1 MKGKFKTPD
10 GKEVSVIEYD
20 EPNNILF
27 AKFPNGNRIW
37 VGKKEYSTWESL
49 GGEEV
54 PKTKHIHIPDMPAQM
69 TEQQADSVNYDL
81 ETDGIKSEQTEIIQ
95 EEEKEEEATVV
106 EETKTSLTEPV
117 KETEKPKRKRITK
130 EK

>member
-37 VGKKEYSTWESL
+37 VGKKEYSLWQSL
-49 GGEEV
+49 GGAEV
-54 PKTKHIHIPDMPAQM
+54 PKTEHIYVPDVPAQ
-69 TEQQADSVNYDL
+69 
-81 ETDGIKSEQTEIIQ
+81 II
-95 EEEKEEEATVV
+95 EENPVQ
-106 EETKTSLTEPV
+106 EPV
-117 KETEKPKRKRITK
+117 TLEEVVTDYLNNPEVESLPQEPAVDNVIAEKPKRKYTPKTK
-130 EK
+130 